1 MAASPSSRPACEG
14 RRKLHNADP
23 RQAGRS
29 AHRPACHSACRESR
43 WKSTAR
49 CSTRRSFRDTRER
62 SSDRGRW
69 TSVRTVWAHWATR
82 HCATARLRRYH
93 ARIVETRRLD
103 SQHPF
108 KSGRNVPLPPRSAHK
123 IRRGRSALHV
133 VSDRRSVH
141 RHLRSRP
148 LPSGCG
154 GPGSGIGGSFALLP
168 YSILRHRLLLLR
180 LQQDRYKKSSTC
192 ASVSRSAKT

>member
-14 RRKLHNADP
+14 LRKLHSADP

-29 AHRPACHSACRESR
+29 AHRPACRSACRESH

-49 CSTRRSFRDTRER
+49 CSTRHSFRGTRER
-62 SSDRGRW
+62 NSGRGRW

-108 KSGRNVPLPPRSAHK
+108 QVRPQCPSSAP
-123 IRRGRSALHV
+123 ICSQNTTRPVRAT
-133 VSDRRSVH
+133 
-141 RHLRSRP
+141 RHIRP
-148 LPSGCG
+148 LFSSPTPSI
-154 GPGSGIGGSFALLP
+154 PAITIGLRRTRE
-168 YSILRHRLLLLR
+168 RHRR
-180 LQQDRYKKSSTC
+180 IFRSTSIFQFAAC
-192 ASVSRSAKT
+192 R